1 MNPRDFEPTQRPAPP
16 AGSETTR
23 RTGTPWFLWPLVALW
38 QALWALVTSILTL
51 VGRIICAVLGL
62 ALMMV
67 GGLLAMT
74 LVAAWVGVPIFTFGL
89 LLLVRALF

>member
-1 MNPRDFEPTQRPAPP
+1 MNPRDFEPTQRPTPP
-16 AGSETTR
+16 AGSEAASG
-23 RTGTPWFLWPLVALW
+23 TGTPWILWPLVALW
-38 QALWALVTSILTL
+38 KALWALVTTILTL

-74 LVAAWVGVPIFTFGL
+74 LVGAWVGIPLATFGL